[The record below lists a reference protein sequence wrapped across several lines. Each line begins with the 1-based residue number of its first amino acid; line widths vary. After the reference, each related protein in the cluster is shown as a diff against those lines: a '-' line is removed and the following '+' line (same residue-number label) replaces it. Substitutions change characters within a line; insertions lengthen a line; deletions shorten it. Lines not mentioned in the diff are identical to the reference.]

1 MPPDQITWF
10 VDENSLLLAR
20 RLAERQ
26 PRILYPGHPQL
37 PQVPSRSP
45 DALWLPVVGELGLV
59 VITRDTRIRYRPVE
73 RMEWVAAAVR
83 GFVLTAAGNLR
94 IAEQLELIESNLV
107 SMEEIVRRH
116 PDGPWMYAITR
127 RGLRQLIPDA

>member
-1 MPPDQITWF
+1 M
-10 VDENSLLLAR
+10 
-20 RLAERQ
+20 
-26 PRILYPGHPQL
+26 
-37 PQVPSRSP
+37 PSRSP

-73 RMEWVAAAVR
+73 RMQWVAAAVR

-107 SMEEIVRRH
+107 RMEEIVRRY